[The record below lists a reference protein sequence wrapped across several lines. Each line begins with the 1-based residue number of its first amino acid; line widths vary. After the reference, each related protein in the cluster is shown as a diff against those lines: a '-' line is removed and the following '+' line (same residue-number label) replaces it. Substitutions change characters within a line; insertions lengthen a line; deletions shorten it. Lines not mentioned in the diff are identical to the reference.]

1 MYVFKRNAKKSNELD
16 LGIDSALESPPS
28 EGDLFLFDGE
38 SVSIGDSEHLMDDVY
53 ARDGLRNGVFH
64 LQTSVHLQEVEVPLR
79 VHEELHG
86 ACRVVADCLRQLH
99 SSNQNDYLFV
109 WSS

>member
-1 MYVFKRNAKKSNELD
+1 MFLKETQKSNELD

-38 SVSIGDSEHLMDDVY
+38 PVSIGDSEHLMDDVD
-53 ARDGLRNGVFH
+53 ARDGLCNGVFH
-64 LQTSVHLQEVEVPLR
+64 LQTSVHLQEVEVSLR
-79 VHEELHG
+79 VHEELHC

-99 SSNQNDYLFV
+99 RSN
-109 WSS
+109 